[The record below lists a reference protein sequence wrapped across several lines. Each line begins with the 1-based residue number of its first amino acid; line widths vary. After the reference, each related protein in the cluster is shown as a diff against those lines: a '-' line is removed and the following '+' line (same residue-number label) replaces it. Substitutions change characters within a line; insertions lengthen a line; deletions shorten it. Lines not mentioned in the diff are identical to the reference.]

1 MWIVISLVIYRFGE
15 EPFNLQESVCKKTH
29 FAMIHLQECIVIYQN
44 NFEQLAE
51 VNISIIIKISRK
63 YNLTNENQFQNVR
76 ENIFQGNA
84 LRPLYV
90 N

>member
-1 MWIVISLVIYRFGE
+1 MWIFISLVIYRFGE
-15 EPFNLQESVCKKTH
+15 EPFNLQESVSKETH
-29 FAMIHLQECIVIYQN
+29 FAMMHLQECIVIYQN